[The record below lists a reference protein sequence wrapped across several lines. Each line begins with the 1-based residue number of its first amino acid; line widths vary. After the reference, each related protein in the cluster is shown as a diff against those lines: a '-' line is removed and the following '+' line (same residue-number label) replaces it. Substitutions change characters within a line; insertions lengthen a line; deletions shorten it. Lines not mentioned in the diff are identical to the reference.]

1 MRTSAA
7 EMWWHEFV
15 NGSSSLLA
23 MFAQPPPLQQQLSLH
38 LPHCNLI
45 LTSLHLPHCNLLCL
59 LLPHQCLLTN
69 HLVLLLLLLLV
80 FNPYRLYLQLL

>member
-1 MRTSAA
+1 MAYFTD
-7 EMWWHEFV
+7 
-15 NGSSSLLA
+15 LLL
-23 MFAQPPPLQQQLSLH
+23 FNLLLQCNLLCLHLLYNNLLSLH